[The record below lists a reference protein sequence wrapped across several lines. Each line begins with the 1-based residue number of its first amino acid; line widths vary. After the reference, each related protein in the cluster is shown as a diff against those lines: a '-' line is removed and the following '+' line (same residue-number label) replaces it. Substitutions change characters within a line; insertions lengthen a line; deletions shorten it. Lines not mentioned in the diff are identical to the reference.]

1 MVINLQKYDTWKIQL
16 RAAINLV
23 SSKDG
28 EEQRVLLSTS
38 DNIKLLS
45 YDDANEVVDELFES
59 LRARYQRLLET
70 SMRGSDFI
78 FDSV

>member
-59 LRARYQRLLET
+59 LRTRYQ
-70 SMRGSDFI
+70 
-78 FDSV
+78 

>member
-1 MVINLQKYDTWKIQL
+1 M
-16 RAAINLV
+16 
-23 SSKDG
+23 
-28 EEQRVLLSTS
+28 S

>member
-1 MVINLQKYDTWKIQL
+1 MIINLQKSDTWKIQL
-16 RAAINLV
+16 RTAINLV

-28 EEQRVLLSTS
+28 EEQHVLLSTS

-59 LRARYQRLLET
+59 LRARYQ
-70 SMRGSDFI
+70 
-78 FDSV
+78 